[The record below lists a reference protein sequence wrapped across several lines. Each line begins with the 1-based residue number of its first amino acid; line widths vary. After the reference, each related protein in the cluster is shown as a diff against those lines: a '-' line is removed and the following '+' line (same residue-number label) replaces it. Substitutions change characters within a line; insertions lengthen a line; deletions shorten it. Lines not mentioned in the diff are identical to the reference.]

1 MDLLNKVMH
10 IAGIFLVPAVCWASP
25 AQEDDI
31 DSIPASDRNL
41 RVLYW
46 NIQNGMWSGQQS
58 DYKEFV
64 AFVARY
70 QPDVLSLIHI

>member
-1 MDLLNKVMH
+1 MGLLNKVMH
-10 IAGIFLVPAVCWASP
+10 IAGIFLVPAICWASS

-58 DYKEFV
+58 DYKEFRGICCPV
-64 AFVARY
+64 SARCMC
-70 QPDVLSLIHI
+70 VG